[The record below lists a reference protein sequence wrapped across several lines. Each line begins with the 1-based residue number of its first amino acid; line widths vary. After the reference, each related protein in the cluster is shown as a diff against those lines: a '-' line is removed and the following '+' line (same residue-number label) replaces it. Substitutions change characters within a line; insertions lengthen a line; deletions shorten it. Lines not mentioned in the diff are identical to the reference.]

1 MRWFNILYLILSTYF
16 VGQALGGLV
25 SLRSE
30 LEEVRIKTA
39 WGRREVSRGLIE
51 EMQPD
56 DNNGSIDQYEF
67 LVASLLQLQT
77 ISSADIEVRILLFP
91 LYIVCCN
98 KFGDVC

>member
-16 VGQALGGLV
+16 VGQALGDLA
-25 SLRSE
+25 SLRTE

-56 DNNGSIDQYEF
+56 ENNGSIDQYEY
-67 LVASLLQLQT
+67 LVASLLQIQK
-77 ISSADIEVRILLFP
+77 ISSADIEVRNYLLLFYVTENFACP
-91 LYIVCCN
+91 
-98 KFGDVC
+98 KW